1 MMTRRLTQLLI
12 GLVLYGISLA
22 MVIRASLGTAPWD
35 VLHQGLAGKTGLSLG
50 TVVVIVSFVVLLL
63 WIPLKQWPGIGTLG
77 NAVLVGV
84 FADIGLAVIPK
95 FSHLGGQAAL
105 LVAAVL
111 LNGLASALYIGA
123 GLGPGARDG
132 LMTGLARRTGWPVRG
147 ARTGIEVVVLG
158 GGWLLGGSVGLGTVL
173 YALAIG
179 PLVQLMLPRFTIA
192 DPKKGTPETRGAAAV
207 PTSESTTDA
216 VAGPHDAGHAV
227 LVEGTAE
234 GAADLAR
241 TDPEEA
247 VAGTTA
253 PAS

>member
-1 MMTRRLTQLLI
+1 MMTRRLAQLLI

-50 TVVVIVSFVVLLL
+50 TTVIIVSFLVLLI
-63 WIPLKQWPGIGTLG
+63 WIPLRQWPGIGTLG

-132 LMTGLARRTGWPVRG
+132 LMTGLARRTGWPVRRT
-147 ARTGIEVVVLG
+147 RTGIEVVVLG
-158 GGWLLGGSVGLGTVL
+158 AGWLLGGSVGLGTVL

-192 DPKKGTPETRGAAAV
+192 DPKKGT
-207 PTSESTTDA
+207 
-216 VAGPHDAGHAV
+216 
-227 LVEGTAE
+227 AE
-234 GAADLAR
+234 GAANLAR